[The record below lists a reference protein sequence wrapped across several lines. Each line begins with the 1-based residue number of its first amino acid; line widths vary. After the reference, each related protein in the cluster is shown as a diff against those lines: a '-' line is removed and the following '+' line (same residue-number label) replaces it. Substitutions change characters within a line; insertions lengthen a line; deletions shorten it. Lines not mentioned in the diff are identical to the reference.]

1 MLNLSV
7 ENLLHSNLFNF
18 VVMVIV
24 FVFISVKLNI
34 KDSIELNRKKIE
46 DNVNQAVSIK
56 EQSII
61 ELKNVE
67 KEVESIGS
75 EIEKIIDLAKST
87 LKTIEAKVFD
97 DLKKQVTNIESN
109 VQKVIRSEVS
119 MLNSKLTKGVSNASV
134 KLAESNIQKMLSDNK
149 DLHKKFINDS
159 IDEIDRVEI

>member
-24 FVFISVKLNI
+24 FVFISVKLKI